1 MKDFDLF
8 KLIYILYKIL
18 TLFNLK
24 KKKLNQKNNLLFNII
39 YNFLILIIKNI
50 KSLLTKINILKK
62 NYFLFLLFIQFQ
74 FSYLFFLY

>member
-24 KKKLNQKNNLLFNII
+24 KKKLNQKSNLLFNII